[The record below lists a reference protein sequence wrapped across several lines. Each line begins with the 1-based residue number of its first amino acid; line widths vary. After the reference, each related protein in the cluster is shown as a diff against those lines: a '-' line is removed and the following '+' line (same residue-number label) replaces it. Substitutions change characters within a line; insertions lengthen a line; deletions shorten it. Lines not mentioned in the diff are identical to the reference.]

1 MDRKESGEKMEK
13 VEVGD
18 GGKKPEEGT
27 KPATAPVCFKKP
39 AGEDT
44 GILET
49 TKDYFKQLKDTSA
62 DTHWDCIKNRVR
74 AAGEYI
80 SNKTSSVAINLYKD
94 PDFLILA
101 VKVGVTLLVAASVF
115 GRQKV
120 EPEAKE
126 ETPGAKPEAA
136 PASGESQ

>member
-80 SNKTSSVAINLYKD
+80 SNKTSSV
-94 PDFLILA
+94 
-101 VKVGVTLLVAASVF
+101 F